1 MNGAMRSAVRV
12 LVGMLGLDQHEV
24 GALAVAGMLRDAG
37 MEVIYLGR
45 FNTPAAIVR
54 AAIDEDA
61 DVIGIS
67 THSWEYIEYLPELMT
82 ALREAHCDAA
92 VVLGGSVITAG
103 DHDQLRQMGVAA
115 IFGAG
120 SASQD
125 IVAALRTLGA
135 KRRAG
140 TVGG

>member
-1 MNGAMRSAVRV
+1 MNSSTPGAVRV

-24 GALAVAGMLRDAG
+24 GSLAVAGMLRDAG

-67 THSWEYIEYLPELMT
+67 THSWEYIEYLPELMN
-82 ALREAHCDAA
+82 ALSKAHCDAA
-92 VVLGGSVITAG
+92 VVLGGSVITAS
-103 DHDQLRQMGVAA
+103 DRDQLLEMGVAA

-135 KRRAG
+135 TRRAG
-140 TVGG
+140 LARG